1 VAHEP
6 WYTQMVHGGS
16 QMNFKEF
23 IKDYRVIL
31 LIVLLVASIGAIS
44 TLGIQQGLDLK
55 GGSEI
60 QLQLAQPVD
69 TGTMDKVT
77 NVLDKRL
84 NAFGVSDVQVRA
96 SGNQSVIIEIAGVQP
111 QDVAKLVGT
120 PGVFI
125 ATIDNQTALN
135 GTDIT
140 TVKPYSVTGNTW
152 SVPFTVTLQGAQT
165 FAKLADGKAGT
176 PVNMYLDG
184 NLVSS
189 PEIGAD
195 LANGVPS
202 TDVQVSGTENSSA
215 QAQAQAKNIQ
225 VVLESGALPV
235 SVSIVGINSVS
246 ADLGSQFKTG
256 ALVAG
261 FLALLVIAIII
272 FIRYRTPVL
281 VLPIMITSIAELILI
296 LGVAS
301 VTRWNIDLAAIAGI
315 IAAIGTG
322 VDDQIIITDEVL
334 KKGIQTKR
342 TITALK
348 FKINN
353 AFFIIFASAA
363 TLIAA
368 MLPLAY
374 VGFSRGATGIGLL
387 SGFAF
392 TTVVGVLIGIFITRP
407 VYAKFIVLLLGKD
420 KKEDKSEEASV
431 REKRTGK
438 QPKKGKKGKGKK
450 GRKQ

>member
-1 VAHEP
+1 
-6 WYTQMVHGGS
+6 
-16 QMNFKEF
+16 MNFKEF
-23 IKDYRVIL
+23 LKDYRVIL

-69 TGTMDKVT
+69 AGTMDKVT

-96 SGNQSVIIEIAGVQP
+96 SGNQSVIVEIAGVQP
-111 QDVAKLVGT
+111 QDVAKVVGT
-120 PGVFI
+120 PGVFV

-140 TVKPYSVTGNTW
+140 TVKPYQVTGNTW
-152 SVPFTVTLQGAQT
+152 EVPFTVTLSGAQT

-235 SVSIVGINSVS
+235 SVSIVGISSVS

-281 VLPIMITSIAELILI
+281 VIPIMITSIAELILI

-301 VTRWNIDLAAIAGI
+301 VTHWNIDLAAIAGI

-342 TITALK
+342 TMTALK

-420 KKEDKSEEASV
+420 KREDKEQQESV
-431 REKRTGK
+431 RDRRPGK

>member
-1 VAHEP
+1 
-6 WYTQMVHGGS
+6 
-16 QMNFKEF
+16 MNFIEF
-23 IKDYRVIL
+23 LKDYRVIL
-31 LIVLLVASIGAIS
+31 LIVLLIGSIGAIS

-55 GGSEI
+55 GGSII
-60 QLQLAQPVD
+60 QIHLAQPVD
-69 TGTMDKVT
+69 TNTMSKVT
-77 NVLDKRL
+77 AVLDKRL
-84 NAFGVSDVQVRA
+84 NAFGVTDVQVRA
-96 SGNQSVIIEIAGVQP
+96 SGNQDVIVEIAGVKP
-111 QDVAKLVGT
+111 EDVAKVVGT
-120 PGVFI
+120 PGVFV
-125 ATIDNQTALN
+125 ATINNQTALN
-135 GTDIT
+135 GTDIV
-140 TVKPYSVTGNTW
+140 TVKPYTVTGNTW
-152 SVPFTVTLQGAQT
+152 QVPFTVTLQGAT
-165 FAKLADGKAGT
+165 NFAKLANGKAGT

-202 TDVQVSGTENSSA
+202 TDVQVSGTEQSA
-215 QAQAQAKNIQ
+215 AAAQQQAKSIE

-235 SVSIVGINSVS
+235 SVSIVGIDSVS
-246 ADLGSQFKTG
+246 AELGSQFKTG
-256 ALVAG
+256 ALIAG
-261 FLALLVIAIII
+261 ILALLVIAVII
-272 FIRYRTPVL
+272 FIRYRTPIL
-281 VLPIMITSIAELILI
+281 VIPIMFTSIAELILI

-301 VTRWNIDLAAIAGI
+301 VTHWNIDLAAIAGI

-334 KKGIQTKR
+334 KKGIETKR

-387 SGFAF
+387 AGFAF

-420 KKEDKSEEASV
+420 RKEDKAERV
-431 REKRTGK
+431 TKGK
-438 QPKKGKKGKGKK
+438 PGKKGKKTKKGKGK
-450 GRKQ
+450 R

>member
-1 VAHEP
+1 
-6 WYTQMVHGGS
+6 
-16 QMNFKEF
+16 MNYKEF
-23 IKDYRVIL
+23 LKDYRVIL
-31 LIVLLVASIGAIS
+31 MIVLLVASIGAIS
-44 TLGIQQGLDLK
+44 TLGIQQGLDSK

-69 TGTMDKVT
+69 SGTMDKVT

-96 SGNQSVIIEIAGVQP
+96 SGNQSVIVEIAGVQP
-111 QDVAKLVGT
+111 QDVAKVVGT
-120 PGVFI
+120 PGVFV
-125 ATIDNQTALN
+125 ATINNQTALN

-140 TVKPYSVTGNTW
+140 TVKPYQVTGDTW
-152 SVPFTVTLQGAQT
+152 EVPFTVTLQGAQT

-189 PEIGAD
+189 PVIGAD

-202 TDVQVSGTENSSA
+202 TDVQVSGTESSA
-215 QAQAQAKNIQ
+215 AQAEAQAKNIQ

-235 SVSIVGINSVS
+235 SVSIVGISSVS

-281 VLPIMITSIAELILI
+281 VIPIMITSIAELILI

-334 KKGIQTKR
+334 KKGLQTKR
-342 TITALK
+342 TLTALK

-420 KKEDKSEEASV
+420 KKEAKEEESD
-431 REKRTGK
+431 RSRRPGK
-438 QPKKGKKGKGKK
+438 QPKKGKKAKGKK

>member
-1 VAHEP
+1 
-6 WYTQMVHGGS
+6 
-16 QMNFKEF
+16 MNFIEF
-23 IKDYRVIL
+23 LKDYRVIL
-31 LIVLLVASIGAIS
+31 LIVLLIGSIGAIS

-55 GGSEI
+55 GGSII
-60 QLQLAQPVD
+60 QIHLAQPVD
-69 TGTMDKVT
+69 TNTMSKVT
-77 NVLDKRL
+77 AVLDKRL
-84 NAFGVSDVQVRA
+84 NAFGVTDVQVRA
-96 SGNQSVIIEIAGVQP
+96 SGNQDVIVEIAGVKP
-111 QDVAKLVGT
+111 EDVAKVVGT
-120 PGVFI
+120 PGVFV
-125 ATIDNQTALN
+125 ATINNQTALN
-135 GTDIT
+135 GTDIV
-140 TVKPYSVTGNTW
+140 TVKPYTVTGNTW
-152 SVPFTVTLQGAQT
+152 QVPFTVTLQGAT
-165 FAKLADGKAGT
+165 NFAKLANGKAGT

-202 TDVQVSGTENSSA
+202 TDVQVSGTEQSA
-215 QAQAQAKNIQ
+215 AAAQQQAKSIE

-235 SVSIVGINSVS
+235 SVSIVGIDSVS
-246 ADLGSQFKTG
+246 AELGSQFKTG
-256 ALVAG
+256 ALIAG
-261 FLALLVIAIII
+261 ILALLVIAVIV
-272 FIRYRTPVL
+272 FIRYRTPIL
-281 VLPIMITSIAELILI
+281 VIPIMFTSIAELILI

-301 VTRWNIDLAAIAGI
+301 VTHWNIDLAAIAGI

-334 KKGIQTKR
+334 KKGIETKR

-387 SGFAF
+387 AGFAF

-420 KKEDKSEEASV
+420 RKEDKAERV
-431 REKRTGK
+431 TKGK
-438 QPKKGKKGKGKK
+438 PGKKGKKTKKGKGK
-450 GRKQ
+450 R

>member
-1 VAHEP
+1 
-6 WYTQMVHGGS
+6 
-16 QMNFKEF
+16 MNFKEF

-84 NAFGVSDVQVRA
+84 NAFGVTDVQVRA
-96 SGNQSVIIEIAGVQP
+96 SGNQSVIVEIAGVQP
-111 QDVAKLVGT
+111 QDVAKVVGT
-120 PGVFI
+120 PGVFV

-140 TVKPYSVTGNTW
+140 TVKPYQVTGNTW
-152 SVPFTVTLQGAQT
+152 EVPFTVTLTGAQT
-165 FAKLADGKAGT
+165 FAKLADGKTGT

-189 PEIGAD
+189 PQIGAD

-256 ALVAG
+256 ALIAG
-261 FLALLVIAIII
+261 FLALLVIAIIV

-281 VLPIMITSIAELILI
+281 VIPIMITSIAELILI

-301 VTRWNIDLAAIAGI
+301 VTRWNIDLASIAGI

-420 KKEDKSEEASV
+420 KKEDKSEEAPV
-431 REKRTGK
+431 REKRPGK

>member
-1 VAHEP
+1 
-6 WYTQMVHGGS
+6 
-16 QMNFKEF
+16 MNFIEF
-23 IKDYRVIL
+23 LKDYRVIL
-31 LIVLLVASIGAIS
+31 LIVLLIGSIGAIS

-55 GGSEI
+55 GGSII
-60 QLQLAQPVD
+60 QIHLAQPVD
-69 TGTMDKVT
+69 TNTMSKVT
-77 NVLDKRL
+77 AVLDKRL
-84 NAFGVSDVQVRA
+84 NAFGVTDVQVRA
-96 SGNQSVIIEIAGVQP
+96 SGNQDVIVEIAGVKP
-111 QDVAKLVGT
+111 EDVAKVVGT
-120 PGVFI
+120 PGVFV
-125 ATIDNQTALN
+125 ATINNQTALN
-135 GTDIT
+135 GTDIV
-140 TVKPYSVTGNTW
+140 TVKPYTVTGNTW
-152 SVPFTVTLQGAQT
+152 QVPFTVTLQGAT
-165 FAKLADGKAGT
+165 NFAKLANGKAGT

-202 TDVQVSGTENSSA
+202 TDVQVSGTEQSA
-215 QAQAQAKNIQ
+215 AAAQQQAKSIE

-235 SVSIVGINSVS
+235 SVSIVGIDSVS
-246 ADLGSQFKTG
+246 AELGSQFKTG
-256 ALVAG
+256 ALIAG
-261 FLALLVIAIII
+261 ILALLVIAVIV
-272 FIRYRTPVL
+272 FIRYRTPIL
-281 VLPIMITSIAELILI
+281 VIPIMFTSIAELILI

-301 VTRWNIDLAAIAGI
+301 VTHWNIDLAAIAGI

-334 KKGIQTKR
+334 KKGIETKR

-387 SGFAF
+387 AGFAF

-420 KKEDKSEEASV
+420 RKEDKAERV
-431 REKRTGK
+431 VKGK
-438 QPKKGKKGKGKK
+438 PGKKNKKAKKGKGKK
-450 GRKQ
+450 

>member
-1 VAHEP
+1 
-6 WYTQMVHGGS
+6 
-16 QMNFKEF
+16 MNYKEF
-23 IKDYRVIL
+23 LKDYRVIL
-31 LIVLLVASIGAIS
+31 MIVLLVASIGAIS

-69 TGTMDKVT
+69 SGTMDKVT

-96 SGNQSVIIEIAGVQP
+96 SGNQSVIVEIAGVQP
-111 QDVAKLVGT
+111 QDVAKVVGT
-120 PGVFI
+120 PGVFV
-125 ATIDNQTALN
+125 ATINNQTALN

-140 TVKPYSVTGNTW
+140 TVKPYQVTGDTW
-152 SVPFTVTLQGAQT
+152 EVPFTVTLQGAQT

-189 PEIGAD
+189 PVIGAD

-202 TDVQVSGTENSSA
+202 TDVQVSGTESSA
-215 QAQAQAKNIQ
+215 AQAEAQAKNIQ

-235 SVSIVGINSVS
+235 SVSIVGISSVS

-281 VLPIMITSIAELILI
+281 VIPIMITSIAELILI

-334 KKGIQTKR
+334 KKGLQTKR
-342 TITALK
+342 TLTALK

-420 KKEDKSEEASV
+420 KKEAKEEESD
-431 REKRTGK
+431 RSRRPGK
-438 QPKKGKKGKGKK
+438 QPKKGKKAKGKK